1 VGAASCRP
9 HTGRSSPM
17 PSCLSSELPLRLV
30 GGLTTGSIY
39 ALIALGYTLVYG
51 VLQLINFAH
60 SEVFMGGSLAGLL
73 TLNALTHH
81 GQSAGA
87 IYFYLA
93 IIPGML
99 AGGLV
104 AVALERFAYRPLR
117 RRGAARLTYLISAI
131 GASLLLQNIVLLW
144 RGNVPENYPTT
155 ITAEPVFTL
164 GTVDVFNRDIILF
177 VAMLVMMVGLDRF
190 VRWSRT
196 GKGIRAVAQDPET
209 AGMMGVNIDRVIV
222 ITFFLGGLLAGG
234 GGVLYGM
241 YFGRTRFDIGFIPGI
256 KAFTAAVLGGIGNIR
271 GALVGGLTLGIIE
284 NVGSGCLGSQWKDV
298 ITFVVLV
305 LVLMVRPTGLLGEGV
320 GGGGSKA

>member
-1 VGAASCRP
+1 
-9 HTGRSSPM
+9 M
-17 PSCLSSELPLRLV
+17 PSCLSSDLPLRLV

-60 SEVFMGGSLAGLL
+60 SEVFMGGSLAGFL
-73 TLNALTHH
+73 ALEAFTHH
-81 GQSAGA
+81 GQNTGA

-99 AGGLV
+99 AGGLI

-117 RRGAARLTYLISAI
+117 RRGATRLTYLISAI

-144 RGNVPENYPTT
+144 RGNSYENYPTT

-190 VRWSRT
+190 VRWTRT
-196 GKGIRAVAQDPET
+196 GKGIRAVAQDVET

-222 ITFFLGGLLAGG
+222 ITFLLGGLLAGG

-284 NVGSGCLGSQWKDV
+284 NVGSGCLGNQWKDV

-305 LVLMVRPTGLLGEGV
+305 LVLMIRPTGLLGEGV
-320 GGGGSKA
+320 GGGGK